1 MAVVPFDG
9 VQHQLIPAT
18 GFGHSRSAM
27 STLGT
32 WPLRARVSGR
42 HAGHQRCD
50 TVVVADRAFT
60 SSSRKGHASEVS
72 ALGPAAIDRLVAGQ
86 PSLLAWV
93 QEPAL
98 RREVWRAQQGRR
110 PIAKLV
116 AARSRRHLR
125 HFTPAQRHLI
135 PVSGPLYHV
144 DLDYSHYVLR
154 LTQVDAEP
162 QPPDRLPPS
171 LPRPK
176 RDVWIGVGA
185 IDAIDW
191 YRDIVI
197 VRQSGLPGVAY
208 MLRLAPG
215 SRRHFGALHKQ
226 LRRWKPAL

>member
-1 MAVVPFDG
+1 V
-9 VQHQLIPAT
+9 
-18 GFGHSRSAM
+18 
-27 STLGT
+27 
-32 WPLRARVSGR
+32 
-42 HAGHQRCD
+42 AGH
-50 TVVVADRAFT
+50 VFT
-60 SSSRKGHASEVS
+60 SSSRKAHAAEVTE
-72 ALGPAAIDRLVAGQ
+72 LGPAAIDRLIAGQ

-98 RREVWRAQQGRR
+98 RREVWLAQQGRR

-116 AARSRRHLR
+116 DARSRRHLR

-135 PVSGPLYHV
+135 PTSGPLHHL

-154 LTQVDAEP
+154 LTQVDWVP
-162 QPPDRLPPS
+162 QPLARLPQS
-171 LPRPK
+171 LPDTT

-197 VRQSGLPGVAY
+197 VRKSGLPGVAY

-215 SRRHFGALHKQ
+215 SRRHFAALYKQ